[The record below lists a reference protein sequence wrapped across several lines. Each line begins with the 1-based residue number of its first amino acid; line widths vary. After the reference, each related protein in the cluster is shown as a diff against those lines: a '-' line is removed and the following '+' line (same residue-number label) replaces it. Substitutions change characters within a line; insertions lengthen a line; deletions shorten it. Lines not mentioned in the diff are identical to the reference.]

1 MELVA
6 FTFVNLFIICVC
18 LVTLVSL
25 SGRNLIILLLVI
37 ELLFFS
43 AAMLMLAYSVAFFGA
58 EASKDAMVY
67 SAAIIIVAAGE
78 SAITLALT
86 AKLHK
91 EARSILIK

>member
-1 MELVA
+1 
-6 FTFVNLFIICVC
+6 
-18 LVTLVSL
+18 
-25 SGRNLIILLLVI
+25 
-37 ELLFFS
+37 
-43 AAMLMLAYSVAFFGA
+43 MLAYSVAFFGA